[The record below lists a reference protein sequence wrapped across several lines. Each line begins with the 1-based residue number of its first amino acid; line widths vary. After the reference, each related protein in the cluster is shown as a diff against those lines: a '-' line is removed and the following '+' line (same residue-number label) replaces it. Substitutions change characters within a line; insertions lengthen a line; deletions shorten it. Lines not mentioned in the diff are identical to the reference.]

1 MASISVSGTGFAARM
16 PGWAILA
23 RRLGA
28 ALMIVALLPAA
39 AAGGGAEVGVSLEG
53 VRSSKGLLR
62 VCLTRDPALFLK
74 CNLDPAAHKQSIP
87 AAPTARLVFADVTP
101 GDYAL
106 VVLHDENGNGKA
118 DTMLGIPREGV
129 GFSNNPVI
137 RTGPPKFAAV
147 LFHVGE
153 ARVSETIRMKY
164 FL

>member
-1 MASISVSGTGFAARM
+1 M

-28 ALMIVALLPAA
+28 ALMIVALLPGAA
-39 AAGGGAEVGVSLEG
+39 RGGEVEVRLEG
-53 VRSSKGLLR
+53 ARSAKGLLR

-74 CNLDPAAHKQSIP
+74 CNLDPAAYKQSIP
-87 AAPTARLVFADVTP
+87 AAASAKVTFADVAP

-118 DTMLGIPREGV
+118 DRMLGIPREGV

-137 RTGPPKFAAV
+137 RTGPPKFAAAR
-147 LFHVGE
+147 FHVGE
-153 ARVSETIRMKY
+153 AAVKETIRLKY